1 MAFNWDKLCKAQRD
15 YPRPKFALDA
25 VGKLLKKRPTD
36 PYLLAWKASTLLRLD
51 RRADE
56 ALSLWTSLC
65 QQQPPITDLDLLP
78 FIYNGVLTA
87 SRQINPSVSTPSSVG
102 AEGLKAW
109 QNAAKSLS
117 NRRAKLT
124 LWSDLFIVA
133 MKEECWEDAR
143 LATMQANKE
152 GIDPKY
158 RKALYYSL
166 ILAYQLAGERKAEV
180 LRKTG
185 KIDQGVQ
192 IQLTLAQRQMKD
204 AYGNASKSTDESI
217 QVATMSDVRFMAA
230 IYERQNRCGELFQ
243 LWDDPPPAVRKLID
257 GASWD
262 FALLGIEVAHR
273 QKEWQLVE
281 TRCYQLIE
289 KIWQPGNLTADDPS
303 VVKVNMFNICTM
315 CWTMWKSL
323 LNATTGLY
331 PSAEGRL
338 KIEKLYSGVWNSL
351 PPLDPRTY
359 RAIGLTQLMLES
371 YLGHSIL
378 DTITQ
383 FYIICFRNPSCF
395 KDLHRFV
402 ALLSVEEQR
411 TFQSSISEHAQ
422 NLGTM
427 MKDNEEISSEDIK
440 QNIRVWYEAETTVL
454 KFELLMIVSS
464 PENPGLAVLENF
476 VENTLRLWRLQLAVE
491 ATDVV
496 CGSDAFLLAVE
507 GLVHLFEATSLPQY
521 LYQAAVLTR
530 HAISLDR
537 QQYGRGLALL
547 STRLHLRLGLGTIAF
562 EHYNRV
568 QVKEMLHDNVAWVPL
583 SRISQ
588 SHPFGASGPRGFS
601 ADNELEKVISTLS
614 RMENKVDDLLY
625 ADLQHFM
632 YDKAFDL
639 LELKRKLRGSLTK
652 HFCIIERRRI
662 ARLAGT
668 PVDTTLDLPLRNY
681 EDISDNCHWD
691 AVPALNNT
699 RPDGLRSTDLIS
711 PITKLWVHSFH
722 SLIDVVNGIVFKEFP
737 TGHQVFFSC
746 EPFTQISD
754 SSTTEI
760 EEPDNGAR
768 LSKTETGLNEFYW
781 KPIACIL
788 QKIFPAEKLPVRSET
803 GSLEEAFQHIFSQLE
818 IDAGEL
824 QPSLLD
830 DDQADFI
837 GAPNLTEDGL
847 NAVYG
852 RLEVLR
858 TLNRLLD
865 FMRPISKARTHA
877 LHKDITVARC
887 DLLHEYITEFYRLHR
902 TRIAAFIDRL
912 RVSGGAHIR
921 ALLTYNKT
929 GAAVSGVIAGETLDR
944 YSKEYADSATEALKG
959 VLKVNLG

>member
-56 ALSLWTSLC
+56 ALSLWINLC
-65 QQQPPITDLDLLP
+65 QQQPPITDLNLLT
-78 FIYNGVLTA
+78 FIYYGILKA
-87 SRQINPSVSTPSSVG
+87 SRQINPSFSTLSSVG

-117 NRRAKLT
+117 NRKAKLK
-124 LWSDLFIVA
+124 LWSELFIVA

-158 RKALYYSL
+158 RKNLYYSL
-166 ILAYQLAGERKAEV
+166 ILVYQLAGERKADV
-180 LRKTG
+180 SHKTG

-204 AYGNASKSTDESI
+204 AYDNAPKSTDEVI
-217 QVATMSDVRFMAA
+217 QVATMSDLRFMAA

-243 LWDDPPPAVRKLID
+243 LWANPPPAVKKIID

-262 FALLGIEVAHR
+262 FALLGIEVAHQ

-281 TRCYQLIE
+281 TRCYQLIDE
-289 KIWQPGNLTADDPS
+289 IWQSGNPMTGDPS
-303 VVKVNMFNICTM
+303 VVSVKLFNICTM

-323 LNATTGLY
+323 LNATAGLY
-331 PSAEGRL
+331 PSAEGRF
-338 KIEKLYSGVWNSL
+338 KIEKLYSSVWNSL

-359 RAIGLTQLMLES
+359 RAIGLTRLTLES
-371 YLGHSIL
+371 YLGHPTL

-402 ALLSVEEQR
+402 TLLSAEEQR
-411 TFQSSISEHAQ
+411 TFQSSISKHAQ
-422 NLGTM
+422 KLGAM
-427 MKDNEEISSEDIK
+427 MKENEDGSSEEDIR
-440 QNIRVWYEAETTVL
+440 NIRLWHEAETTVL
-454 KFELLMIVSS
+454 KFELLMIMS
-464 PENPGLAVLENF
+464 PPKEPDLTLLENF
-476 VENTLRLWRLQLAVE
+476 VENALRLWRLQLAVE
-491 ATDVV
+491 ATDAV

-507 GLVHLFEATSLPQY
+507 GLVYLFESTSLLEY

-614 RMENKVDDLLY
+614 RMENKIDDLLY
-625 ADLQHFM
+625 GDLQHFM

-639 LELKRKLRGSLTK
+639 LELKRKLRTSLTK

-662 ARLAGT
+662 ARLAGA
-668 PVDTTLDLPLRNY
+668 PVDTNLDLPLRNY

-691 AVPALNNT
+691 AVPALRNT
-699 RPDGLRSTDLIS
+699 RPVGLKNTDLIS
-711 PITKLWVHSFH
+711 PITKLWVHSFR
-722 SLIDVVNGIVFKEFP
+722 SLIDVVNGIAFKEFP
-737 TGHQVFFSC
+737 TGHQAFSSC
-746 EPFTQISD
+746 EPFAQTIN
-754 SSTTEI
+754 SSNAGI

-768 LSKTETGLNEFYW
+768 FSKTETGLNEFYW

-788 QKIFPAEKLPVRSET
+788 QKIFPA
-803 GSLEEAFQHIFSQLE
+803 G
-818 IDAGEL
+818 
-824 QPSLLD
+824 
-830 DDQADFI
+830 
-837 GAPNLTEDGL
+837 
-847 NAVYG
+847 
-852 RLEVLR
+852 
-858 TLNRLLD
+858 
-865 FMRPISKARTHA
+865 M
-877 LHKDITVARC
+877 
-887 DLLHEYITEFYRLHR
+887 
-902 TRIAAFIDRL
+902 
-912 RVSGGAHIR
+912 
-921 ALLTYNKT
+921 
-929 GAAVSGVIAGETLDR
+929 
-944 YSKEYADSATEALKG
+944 
-959 VLKVNLG
+959 